1 MRIAVSALTLLLL
14 IAPAFAAEAITY
26 KGTLNGAAIIVELS
40 DLSDAPV
47 IGRYSYLAHGVDIPL
62 QAAGSNADGSHIV
75 LSEEAPCAPG
85 LCPVDEDY
93 NVTSWPL
100 AATWTLDVA
109 ANGTLTGTWQAEGK
123 SSQLDIALEKVGQ
136 RTFPEQLEHSVMSLR
151 DSVFTQVYSG
161 DTVFSAETAPYDFL
175 KMAVTLKE
183 GPVQELQG
191 SHFRSVTDP
200 RTQFAYPRL
209 VDLVDG
215 SDVGPANAALATAHA
230 RVNLSAFDCL
240 SQIYAGFGGRDDMLD
255 NGIGTLAG
263 YEDETVRMTY
273 LSPTLTSWT
282 ESGSTF
288 CAGAYPNNHDN
299 LRMVDTQTGD
309 RFQLSRVF
317 KDWVAL
323 TNRNDYDAT
332 VDQAAALASPQDYTW
347 GAGQTLIDYAIT
359 HRSAE
364 DPSYDDDCG
373 MDELI
378 ASNLGFRFLP
388 DDSVVFTLED
398 LPHVV
403 FACGADLLT
412 VKLADIPELLAP
424 TAKDYFP
431 SLTK

>member
-1 MRIAVSALTLLLL
+1 MRIAVSLAALLLL
-14 IAPAFAAEAITY
+14 TVPAFAAEATTY
-26 KGTLNGAAIIVELS
+26 KGTLNGSPIIVELT
-40 DLSDAPV
+40 DLSDGPV

-62 QAAGSNADGSHIV
+62 QAAGSNANGSHVV

-85 LCPVDEDY
+85 LCLVDENY
-93 NVTSWPL
+93 TVTSWPL

-123 SSQLDIALEKVGQ
+123 SSPLAIALKKAGQ
-136 RTFPEQLEHSVMSLR
+136 RTLPDDAEHSVLTLHE
-151 DSVFTQVYSG
+151 SVFEQAYSS
-161 DTVFSAETAPYDFL
+161 DTVFSAETAPYDAL
-175 KMAVTLKE
+175 KMAVTLKQ

-191 SHFRSVTDP
+191 SHFRYVTDP

-209 VDLVDG
+209 LDLADG
-215 SDVGPANAALATAHA
+215 SDVGPANAALAAAHA

-240 SQIYAGFGGRDDMLD
+240 SQIYAGFGGRDDMLE

-263 YEDETVRMTY
+263 YEDETVLMTY
-273 LSPTLTSWT
+273 LSPTLTTWT

-299 LRMVDTQTGD
+299 VSMVDTQTGD
-309 RFQLSRVF
+309 TFQLSRVF
-317 KDWVAL
+317 KDWTAL
-323 TNRNDYDAT
+323 SNRRDYGAP
-332 VDQAAALASPQDYTW
+332 VDQAAALAAPQDYTW
-347 GAGQTLIDYAIT
+347 GAGQALIDYAIA
-359 HRSAE
+359 HRTTD
-364 DPSYDDDCG
+364 DPSYEDDCG

-424 TAKDYFP
+424 TASEVFP
-431 SLTK
+431 SLK